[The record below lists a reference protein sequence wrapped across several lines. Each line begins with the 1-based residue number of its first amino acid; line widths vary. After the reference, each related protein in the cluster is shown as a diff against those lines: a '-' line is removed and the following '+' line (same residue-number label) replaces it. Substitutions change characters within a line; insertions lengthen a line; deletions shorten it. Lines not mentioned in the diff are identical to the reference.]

1 MHTQNYPQQD
11 VPCEGITYRN
21 KAVIF
26 LVVIKKTRHFLRIW
40 YRNQA

>member
-1 MHTQNYPQQD
+1 MHTHNYPQQD

-26 LVVIKKTRHFLRIW
+26 LVVIKNKAFLTHLVS
-40 YRNQA
+40 